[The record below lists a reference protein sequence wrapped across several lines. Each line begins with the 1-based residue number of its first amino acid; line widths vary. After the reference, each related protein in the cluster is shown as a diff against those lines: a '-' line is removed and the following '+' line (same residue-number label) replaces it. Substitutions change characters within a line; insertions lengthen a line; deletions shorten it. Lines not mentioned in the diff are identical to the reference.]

1 MTAIREIPFGRP
13 WIEDE
18 ERNAVIEV
26 LKGHVLTH
34 GPQCKE
40 FESLFQEHLGG
51 GHSLTVSSCT
61 AGLHLI
67 YMHYGIGPGDEV
79 IVPAQTHTATAHAV
93 EFVGARP
100 VFCDCEPETGNM
112 RAAQIEALITD
123 KTKAVSI
130 VHFLGIPC
138 QMQEIVDLTKK
149 HNLILVEDAALGVG
163 TSYDGTPAGLW
174 GDAGAFS
181 FYPVKHITT
190 AEGGMV
196 VTKHQDVY
204 DSISKL
210 RAFGV
215 DRTFG
220 ERKIPGLYDVTML
233 GYNYRMSEVQAA
245 IGIQQM
251 KRVPEILERRTNNFA
266 ALKSGLQEIPEIH
279 IVDTVHEKTVS
290 SHYCLSIVLQGTMAP
305 KRNDLIPRLNEL
317 GVGTSVY
324 YPQPVPRMTYYQQK
338 YGYDSSLYQ
347 NAAAISDQSIA
358 LPVGPHLNLDD
369 MEYIAQTVQ
378 QVIKEFSE

>member
-26 LKGHVLTH
+26 LHGHVLTH
-34 GPQCKE
+34 GPQCKA
-40 FESLFQEHLGG
+40 FEESFQDHLGG
-51 GHSLTVSSCT
+51 GHCLTVSSCT

-79 IVPAQTHTATAHAV
+79 IVPSQTHTATAHAV

-112 RAAQIEALITD
+112 RAAQIEALITE

-130 VHFLGIPC
+130 VHYLGIPC
-138 QMQEIVDLTKK
+138 QMQEIVELTKK
-149 HNLILVEDAALGVG
+149 HNLILVEDSALGVG
-163 TSYDGTPAGLW
+163 TVYDDKPAGLW
-174 GDAGAFS
+174 GDAAAFS

-220 ERKIPGLYDVTML
+220 ERKIPGLYDVIML

-251 KRVPEILERRTNNFA
+251 KRVPEILKRRRENFA
-266 ALKSGLQEIPEIH
+266 ALKNGLSDIPNIH
-279 IVDTVHEKTVS
+279 ILDVAHEKTVS
-290 SHYCLSIVLQGTMAP
+290 SHYCLSIVLQGDLAS
-305 KRNDLIPRLNEL
+305 KRNDVILRLNEL

-338 YGYDSSLYQ
+338 YGYDASRYTQ
-347 NAAAISDQSIA
+347 ATIISDQSIA
-358 LPVGPHLNLDD
+358 LPVGPHLNQDD
-369 MEYIAQTVQ
+369 MQYVVQTVQ
-378 QVIKEFSE
+378 QVITEFSS

>member
-1 MTAIREIPFGRP
+1 MTEIREIPFGRP

-26 LKGHVLTH
+26 LHGHVLTH

-40 FESLFQEHLGG
+40 FESAFHTHLGG
-51 GHSLTVSSCT
+51 GHCLSVSSCT

-100 VFCDCEPETGNM
+100 VFCDCEPETGNL
-112 RAAQIEALITD
+112 RAAQIEPLITA
-123 KTKAVSI
+123 KTKAISV

-138 QMQEIVDLTKK
+138 QMPEIMALAEK
-149 HNLILVEDAALGVG
+149 HHLLVVEDCALGVG
-163 TSYDGTPAGLW
+163 TLYDGKPVGLW

-196 VTKHQDVY
+196 VTKHQEVY

-215 DRTFG
+215 DRTYG
-220 ERKIPGLYDVTML
+220 ERKIPGLYDVITL

-245 IGIQQM
+245 IGVHQV
-251 KRVPEILERRTNNFA
+251 KRIPEILNRRTENFN
-266 ALKSGLQEIPEIH
+266 ALKQELDGSPHLTIL
-279 IVDTVHEKTVS
+279 DAVHENTIS
-290 SHYCLSIVLQGTMAP
+290 SHYCLSIVLQNQLAHL
-305 KRNDLIPRLNEL
+305 RNDIVLRLNEL

-324 YPQPVPRMTYYQQK
+324 YPQPVPRMSYYKNK
-338 YGYDSSLYQ
+338 YGYDASMYP
-347 NAAAISDQSIA
+347 NAAAISDHSIA
-358 LPVGPHLNLDD
+358 LPVGPHLNEND
-369 MEYIAQTVQ
+369 MHYISNKVHR
-378 QVIKEFSE
+378 VIKEFTS

>member
-13 WIEDE
+13 WIEEE

-26 LKGHVLTH
+26 LHGHVLTH
-34 GPQCKE
+34 GPQCKA
-40 FESLFQEHLGG
+40 FEDAFQKHLSDGYCL
-51 GHSLTVSSCT
+51 SVSSCT

-112 RAAQIEALITD
+112 RADQIESLITE

-163 TSYDGTPAGLW
+163 TSYDGKPAGLW

-220 ERKIPGLYDVTML
+220 ERKIPGVYDVTML

-245 IGIQQM
+245 IGVQQM
-251 KRVPEILERRTNNFA
+251 KRVPEILDRRTKNFT
-266 ALKSGLQEIPEIH
+266 ALKNGLQKMTEIH
-279 IVDTVHEKTVS
+279 IVDAVHENTVS
-290 SHYCLSIVLQGTMAP
+290 SHYCLSIVLQGKLAP
-305 KRNDLIPRLNEL
+305 KRNDLIPRFNEL

-338 YGYDSSLYQ
+338 YGYDSSRYQ
-347 NAAAISDQSIA
+347 NAAAISDHSIA
-358 LPVGPHLNLDD
+358 LPVGPHLNQDD